1 MDRSGIGD
9 PVARRSFLAR
19 LSAGAAACA
28 AAIGVA
34 PLITASAD
42 ASAHASARALSEPWQ
57 PARHADDDWFDQPGA
72 KHRFFFDTSHPEGFA
87 QALGWAR
94 NFLEASVSGYG
105 LTDADNAVIICARH
119 RSTAFAFNDAMWA
132 KYGAALSERS
142 NNFVD
147 PKTKQVPVINY
158 YLVNGSGEGPRNSGL
173 EQLLKRGVRLAVCGM
188 ATRRTATTIATA
200 GATAGA
206 QKAGDDKAKVDDI
219 YKELTAN
226 LVPNAH
232 IVPAGIVAVNRAQER
247 GYTLATVA

>member
-1 MDRSGIGD
+1 MGKFGIDD

-19 LSAGAAACA
+19 LTAGAAACA

-34 PLITASAD
+34 PLITASVT
-42 ASAHASARALSEPWQ
+42 ASSESWQ

-72 KHRFFFDTSHPEGFA
+72 KHRFFFDTSHLEGFA

-105 LTDADNAVIICARH
+105 LTDADNAVIVCARH

-147 PKTKQVPVINY
+147 PKTKQVPTINY

-173 EQLLKRGVRLAVCGM
+173 DQLLKRGVRLAVCGM
-188 ATRRTATTIATA
+188 ATRRTATTIA
-200 GATAGA
+200 
-206 QKAGDDKAKVDDI
+206 QKAGAGADDKARIDAL